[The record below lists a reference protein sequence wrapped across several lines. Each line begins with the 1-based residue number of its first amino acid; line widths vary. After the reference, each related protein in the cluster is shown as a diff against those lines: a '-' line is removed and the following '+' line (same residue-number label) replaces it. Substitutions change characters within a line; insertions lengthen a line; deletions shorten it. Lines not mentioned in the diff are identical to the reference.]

1 MKYLLLALICVSVS
15 NCNNQVSNFDDK
27 GLDID
32 IYKKDMTYD
41 KFKQTIIEYADKAS
55 FPNLTN

>member
-1 MKYLLLALICVSVS
+1 MKYLLLAFIFVSVS

>member
-1 MKYLLLALICVSVS
+1 MKYLLLVLIFLIVS
-15 NCNNQVSNFDDK
+15 NCNNQVSNFNDK

-32 IYKKDMTYD
+32 IYKKDMTYE

>member
-1 MKYLLLALICVSVS
+1 MKYLLLALIFLSVS

-32 IYKKDMTYD
+32 IYKKDMTYE

>member
-1 MKYLLLALICVSVS
+1 MKYFLLALIFVSVS

-32 IYKKDMTYD
+32 IYKKDMTYE

>member
-1 MKYLLLALICVSVS
+1 MKYLLLAFIFVSVS

-32 IYKKDMTYD
+32 IYKKDMTYE

>member
-1 MKYLLLALICVSVS
+1 MKYLLLALIFVSVS

-32 IYKKDMTYD
+32 IYKKDMTYE

>member
-1 MKYLLLALICVSVS
+1 MKYLLLALIFLSVS
-15 NCNNQVSNFDDK
+15 NCNNQVSNFNDK

-32 IYKKDMTYD
+32 IYKKDMTYE

>member
-1 MKYLLLALICVSVS
+1 MKYLLLALIFVSVS

>member
-1 MKYLLLALICVSVS
+1 MKYLLLAFIFVSVS
-15 NCNNQVSNFDDK
+15 SCNNQVSNFDDK

>member
-1 MKYLLLALICVSVS
+1 MKYLLLVLIFLIVS

-32 IYKKDMTYD
+32 IYKKDMTYE

>member
-1 MKYLLLALICVSVS
+1 MKYLLLAFIFVSIS

-32 IYKKDMTYD
+32 IYKKDMTYE

>member
-1 MKYLLLALICVSVS
+1 MKYLLLAFIFVSVS
-15 NCNNQVSNFDDK
+15 SCNNLVSNFDDK

-32 IYKKDMTYD
+32 IYKKDMTYE